1 MAEEDPTSRSA
12 SPKVEDSMEV
22 DLEVKEEQ
30 EAGEDGASDAAPRA
44 AKSGEPVT
52 NQQYKALKE
61 ITEKLTNETFQIIM
75 RLSKSQLPLAP
86 SKARYKEKSMRI

>member
-1 MAEEDPTSRSA
+1 
-12 SPKVEDSMEV
+12 MEI

-30 EAGEDGASDAAPRA
+30 EAGEDEASDAAPRA

-61 ITEKLTNETFQIIM
+61 ITEKLTNHKITRRGDEYVGFNM
-75 RLSKSQLPLAP
+75 RKIT
-86 SKARYKEKSMRI
+86 RD

>member
-30 EAGEDGASDAAPRA
+30 EAGEDEASDAAPRA

-61 ITEKLTNETFQIIM
+61 ITEKLTNHKITRRGDEYAGSNVRKIT
-75 RLSKSQLPLAP
+75 RD
-86 SKARYKEKSMRI
+86 

>member
-12 SPKVEDSMEV
+12 SPKVEDSMEI

-61 ITEKLTNETFQIIM
+61 ITEKLTNHKITRRGDEYAGFNM
-75 RLSKSQLPLAP
+75 RKIT
-86 SKARYKEKSMRI
+86 RD